1 MKHEE
6 HRTNDAERYGVNEPN
21 PKQEEKTM
29 KKKLALLLAS
39 VMAVGML
46 AGCGGGTSTATSTP
60 ASGAASGSTGTSTAA
75 SEPGTASDMR
85 VDVFYY
91 DFSDIYISSVR
102 TAMDEQLKAMG
113 IEPNNWDAAGSQ
125 PTQTDQVNTAIT
137 AGSDLLIVNIVETST
152 SDPAKDIVEAART
165 ADIPVIFFNRE
176 VADNEVINSYEK
188 CAFVGTNA
196 PDAGHMQGEMIG
208 KYLLAN
214 YDTVDLNG
222 DGTISYVMFKGQEG
236 NAEAEAR
243 TQYAVEDANALLT
256 EAGKPELAYYDPNAS
271 TKYLVDT
278 AGKWSAQA
286 ANDYMVTLLG
296 SYNEDNNNMVELVI
310 CNNDGMAEGA
320 ISALQNVGY
329 NQGVDEN
336 GEPLSVNIPVFGVDA
351 TDSAK
356 ALIKD
361 GKMVGSIKQDAVG
374 MASTINTL
382 VKNVQDGAELMAN
395 TDQFVVDEGVAKI
408 RVPYQM
414 YDAATQE

>member
-1 MKHEE
+1 
-6 HRTNDAERYGVNEPN
+6 
-21 PKQEEKTM
+21 M
-29 KKKLALLLAS
+29 KKKLALLLSAIL
-39 VMAVGML
+39 AVSML
-46 AGCGGGTSTATSTP
+46 ASCGGSSAGSTAST
-60 ASGAASGSTGTSTAA
+60 GSTTGSSVAQSA
-75 SEPGTASDMR
+75 SELQ

-91 DFSDIYISSVR
+91 DFSDVYISTVR

-113 IEPNNWDAAGSQ
+113 IEPKNWDAAGSQ
-125 PTQTDQVNTAIT
+125 PTQTDQVKTAIT

-152 SDPAKDIVEAART
+152 SDPAKDIVDAAKA

-176 VADNEVINSYEK
+176 VADNDVINSYEK

-208 KYLLAN
+208 EYLLAN

-222 DGTISYVMFKGQEG
+222 DGNISYVLFKGQEG

-243 TQYAVEDANALLT
+243 TQYAVEDANAILT
-256 EAGKPELAYYDPNAS
+256 EAGKPELVYYDSKAT
-271 TKYLVDT
+271 TKYLVDA

-296 SYNEDNNNMVELVI
+296 SYNKDNNNMVELII

-320 ISALQNVGY
+320 IAALQNVGY
-329 NQGVDEN
+329 NN
-336 GEPLSVNIPVFGVDA
+336 GEGTTIIPVFGVDA

-356 ALIKD
+356 ALIQA
-361 GKMVGSIKQDAVG
+361 GNMTGSIKQDAVG

-395 TDQFVVDEGVAKI
+395 TDQFTVDDDVSKI

-414 YDAATQE
+414 YDGTEG

>member
-1 MKHEE
+1 
-6 HRTNDAERYGVNEPN
+6 
-21 PKQEEKTM
+21 M
-29 KKKLALLLAS
+29 KKFLALALAAS
-39 VMAVGML
+39 MSMAVL
-46 AGCGGGTSTATSTP
+46 AGCSAP
-60 ASGAASGSTGTSTAA
+60 ASGTAGSTAA
-75 SEPGTASDMR
+75 STAGSAAASTAGSTEGTTAASSLK

-91 DFSDIYISSVR
+91 DFSDVYISTVR
-102 TAMDEQLKAMG
+102 AAMDEQLKAMG
-113 IEPNNWDAAGSQ
+113 IEPKNWDAAGSQ
-125 PTQTDQVNTAIT
+125 PTQTDQVKTAI
-137 AGSDLLIVNIVETST
+137 ADNSDLLIVNIVETST
-152 SDPAKDIVEAART
+152 SDPAKDIVEAARA

-176 VADNEVINSYEK
+176 VADNEVINSYDK

-208 KYLLAN
+208 NYLMEN

-243 TQYAVEDANALLT
+243 TQYAVEDANKILT
-256 EAGKPELAYYDPNAS
+256 EGGKPELAYYDANAS
-271 TKYLVDT
+271 TKYLVD
-278 AGKWSAQA
+278 AQGKWSAQA

-296 SYNEDNNNMVELVI
+296 SYNKDSNNMVELII

-329 NQGVDEN
+329 NK
-336 GEPLSVNIPVFGVDA
+336 GEGSTIIPVFGVDA

-356 ALIKD
+356 KLIKE
-361 GKMVGSIKQDAVG
+361 GNMAGSIKQDAVG

-395 TDQFVVDEGVAKI
+395 TDQFTVDSDVAKI
-408 RVPYQM
+408 RVPYAM
-414 YDAATQE
+414 YDASSED